1 MADKHPVRKKKRR
14 LWPWL
19 LLAVIIALV
28 VWVSFSTARVAQQSL
43 SQETTRLRDIVTYY
57 SFEGNLIPVTDEV
70 QTAKETMKVKEV
82 YVSEGDAVAKGDPLL
97 RSTDGAR
104 IYAAHSGTVETLFAE
119 ADDTLQP
126 GSQLCRIVDW
136 EHLEVS
142 VNVDEYDIDALTEGK
157 KGTVYLN
164 ALDATV
170 PGTVT
175 EIGREAV
182 NEGGVSFYPVKFG
195 VDALPGVRSG
205 MSVEVQVLNRQALGA
220 VSLPLTAISYDEY
233 NKPYVLV
240 KVGEEYAV
248 QEITLGVSDGTNV
261 EVLTGLS
268 EGDSVYYL
276 SNDLARFFAMRQ
288 EMMGG
293 MNQ

>member
-1 MADKHPVRKKKRR
+1 MADKHPAQRRKRR

-19 LLAVIIALV
+19 LLAAVIGLV
-28 VWVSFSTARVAQQSL
+28 VWFTFSTAKVAQQSF
-43 SQETTRLRDIVTYY
+43 SQETAALRDIVTYY
-57 SFEGNLIPVTDEV
+57 SFEGNLTPITDEV
-70 QTAKETMKVKEV
+70 QTAKEAMKVKEV
-82 YVSEGDAVAKGDPLL
+82 YVAEGDMVAEGDPLL

-104 IYAAHSGTVETLFAE
+104 IYAAHTGTVETLFAE

-136 EHLEVS
+136 DHLEVS
-142 VNVDEYDIDALTEGK
+142 VNVDEYDISAITEGK
-157 KGTVYLN
+157 EGTVYLN
-164 ALDATV
+164 ALDAAV

-182 NEGGVSFYPVKFG
+182 IEGGVSFYPVKFG

-205 MSVEVQVLNRQALGA
+205 MSVEVQVLNRQSLGA

-240 KVGEEYAV
+240 QQGEEYAAR
-248 QEITLGVSDGTNV
+248 EITLGVSDGTNV
-261 EVLTGLS
+261 EVLTGLADG
-268 EGDSVYYL
+268 ESVYYL
-276 SNDLARFFAMRQ
+276 SNDLARFFAMQ
-288 EMMGG
+288 QKMMGG
-293 MNQ
+293 MAP